1 MPHMN
6 GVSTTVARL
15 ANHLVRRGHDTLI
28 VAPSRG
34 DDHADDTQVVR
45 MKSFGVPF
53 YRDCR
58 IARVDDRLDDELE
71 QFGPDV
77 IHLAAPFV
85 LGRRAGRIAT
95 RMGVPVVAA
104 YQTDLAGFSRR
115 YHLGVAEETVWS
127 MVRAAHR
134 EAAITLAPS
143 TVTAWQLRERCIEPV
158 AVWPRGVDHRRFSPS
173 FRDERLR
180 RKLAPNDEVIVG
192 YVGRLARE
200 KQLERLL
207 PLTELPGVTV
217 VIVGDGP
224 RRRSLERQLVG
235 ARFAGF
241 RGGQELSRLVASLD
255 VLVHPGLDETFCQAI
270 QEALA
275 AGVPVVAPAAG
286 GPLDL
291 VRHGVNGFLWSPRG
305 ARDPVRRSVGAR
317 HRSLTPRPPRC
328 RCARLGRR
336 SHLAG
341 GPRSSDRSLSRCR
354 RTRPT
359 RGECLTQGCRST
371 GAPMRIVQV
380 ANFVHD
386 TSGGVRTALN
396 ALGSLYVD
404 AGTRS

>member
-1 MPHMN
+1 MRVAIVAESFLPHVN

-15 ANHLVRRGHDTLI
+15 ANHLVNRGHDTLI
-28 VAPSRG
+28 LAPSPG
-34 DDHADDTQVVR
+34 DDHADETQVVR

-58 IARVDDRLDDELE
+58 IARVDDRLDEELE

-85 LGRRAGRIAT
+85 LGRRAGRTAT

-134 EAAITLAPS
+134 DAAITLAPS
-143 TVTAWQLRERCIEPV
+143 TVTAWQLRERGIDPV

-173 FRDERLR
+173 FCDERLR
-180 RKLAPNDEVIVG
+180 RKLAPDGEVIVG

-200 KQLERLL
+200 KQVERLM
-207 PLTELPGVTV
+207 PLTEFPGVTV

-241 RGGQELSRLVASLD
+241 RRGQELSRLVASLD
-255 VLVHPGLDETFCQAI
+255 VFVHPGLDETFCQAI

-291 VRHGVNGFLWSPRG
+291 VRHGVNGFLWSPEAPETLCG
-305 ARDPVRRSVGAR
+305 AVWELVADPSLRRSMGTAAHASVA
-317 HRSLTPRPPRC
+317 
-328 RCARLGRR
+328 
-336 SHLAG
+336 
-341 GPRSSDRSLSRCR
+341 R
-354 RTRPT
+354 RTW
-359 RGECLTQGCRST
+359 
-371 GAPMRIVQV
+371 
-380 ANFVHD
+380 HD
-386 TSGGVRTALN
+386 VLDQAISHYRAVCEPRLLAS
-396 ALGSLYVD
+396 A
-404 AGTRS
+404 